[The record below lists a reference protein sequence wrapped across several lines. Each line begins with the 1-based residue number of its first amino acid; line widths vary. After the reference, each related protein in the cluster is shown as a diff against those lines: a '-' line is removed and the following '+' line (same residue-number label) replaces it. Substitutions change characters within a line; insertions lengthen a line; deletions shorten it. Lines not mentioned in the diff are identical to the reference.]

1 MIDSVVKYVRL
12 YADANDTVNF
22 RLSAKEVGKVQALFD
37 YSESQKEAA
46 RKAEEAKNVWKAL
59 FISLLMIVILLLVI
73 RKMKA
78 RNQKIQTQYDHT
90 KKELGSIQK
99 EIKLLRQ
106 KLENQNGM
114 LSIYETNGNED
125 KWKKEKLFMESKVVL
140 TFQGDANVGTQPS
153 ASEWK
158 DLQNL
163 VEANLPAFWQRMSL
177 FDGILDDEFRIC
189 LLTRLSFSPSQ
200 IASLLGISKQSVTN
214 KRKKLVL
221 LLFKSDNI
229 KKFDAL
235 IKELE

>member
-1 MIDSVVKYVRL
+1 
-12 YADANDTVNF
+12 
-22 RLSAKEVGKVQALFD
+22 
-37 YSESQKEAA
+37 
-46 RKAEEAKNVWKAL
+46 
-59 FISLLMIVILLLVI
+59 
-73 RKMKA
+73 
-78 RNQKIQTQYDHT
+78 
-90 KKELGSIQK
+90 
-99 EIKLLRQ
+99 
-106 KLENQNGM
+106 
-114 LSIYETNGNED
+114 
-125 KWKKEKLFMESKVVL
+125 MESKIIL
-140 TFQGDANVGTQPS
+140 AFQAYANTGKQPTV
-153 ASEWK
+153 SEWK
-158 DLQNL
+158 DLQKL